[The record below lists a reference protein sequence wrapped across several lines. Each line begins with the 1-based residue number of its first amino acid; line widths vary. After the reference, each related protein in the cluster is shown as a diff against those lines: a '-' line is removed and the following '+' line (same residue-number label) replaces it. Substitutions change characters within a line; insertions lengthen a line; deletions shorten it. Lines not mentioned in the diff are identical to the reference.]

1 MELCWRS
8 LLSDFAA
15 ACATLGLVLACV
27 AFGRAF
33 LWSKARQGLE
43 SEDEIAGGNHLA
55 RFANLG
61 WRLFPHWL
69 G

>member
-1 MELCWRS
+1 MELCWQS

-33 LWSKARQGLE
+33 LRGKPRQTLESANDVADGQLLARQ
-43 SEDEIAGGNHLA
+43 A
-55 RFANLG
+55 RLG